1 MLKRIFLALVI
12 LTSFVIVSTGCDL
25 VSPEPSIGEIKSDL
39 IGETLTQGTLT
50 WHFHALSEFKEV
62 TIVDTIREGN
72 TIEYDISLEL
82 QDVFSGNHYT
92 ADILMIYQ
100 RSGTSWE
107 LFSILTMSLQST
119 TNGGAAEI

>member
-1 MLKRIFLALVI
+1 MLKKII
-12 LTSFVIVSTGCDL
+12 LTLIVLLCIVTVSAGCDL

-50 WHFHALSEFKEV
+50 WHFHALSEFEEV
-62 TIVDTIREGN
+62 TIEDTIREGN
-72 TIEYDISLEL
+72 TIEYDVALEL
-82 QDVFSGNHYT
+82 QDVFTGTHYT

-119 TNGGAAEI
+119 TNGGAVGV

>member
-1 MLKRIFLALVI
+1 MYKRIFLTLATLICLVTI
-12 LTSFVIVSTGCDL
+12 GIGCDL
-25 VSPEPSIGEIKSDL
+25 VSPEPSVEQIKSDL

-72 TIEYDISLEL
+72 TIEYDVSLEL
-82 QDVFSGNHYT
+82 QDVFTGKQYT

-100 RSGTSWE
+100 RSGTNWE
-107 LFSILTMSLQST
+107 LFSILTMSLRATS
-119 TNGGAAEI
+119 NGGSI

>member
-1 MLKRIFLALVI
+1 MLKKI
-12 LTSFVIVSTGCDL
+12 LLTLIVLLCIVTVGAGCDL

-62 TIVDTIREGN
+62 TIEDAIREGN
-72 TIEYDISLEL
+72 TIEYDVSLGL
-82 QDVFSGNHYT
+82 QDVFTGTHYT

-100 RSGTSWE
+100 RSGTTWE

-119 TNGGAAEI
+119 TNGGALGV

>member
-12 LTSFVIVSTGCDL
+12 LTSLVIVSTGCDL

-72 TIEYDISLEL
+72 TIEYDVSLGL
-82 QDVFSGNHYT
+82 QDVFTGTHYT

-100 RSGTSWE
+100 RSGTTWE
-107 LFSILTMSLQST
+107 LFSILTMSLESS
-119 TNGGAAEI
+119 TNGGVVGV